1 MTDTKAFVYS
11 LAHNDGKNELDLF
24 IAVAWFL
31 YETTGEP
38 VEFGQACEFMESK
51 GIRHNINRSRLRG
64 KLPKDKRISAP
75 RGKAISISAPTQ
87 KALKE
92 EYGKYLSS
100 PPPKP
105 KFGFLS
111 EEILEAQSET
121 LKSLNVQLNLAFEH
135 EMFDCTAVMMRRIME
150 SLLIKA
156 FSKNKARDEIS
167 DGKNLRGLEDIIIQT
182 TKTDAFHLARGSEKT
197 MRAVKSIGDKGA
209 HSPNY
214 SITRSDI
221 ANLATDFRALIADLV
236 AA

>member
-1 MTDTKAFVYS
+1 MADI
-11 LAHNDGKNELDLF
+11 DGFSDAISHSNGKTELDLL
-24 IAVAWFL
+24 IAVVWFL
-31 YETTGEP
+31 TETSGEP
-38 VEFGQACEFMESK
+38 TEFDSACDFLEAN
-51 GIRHNINRSRLRG
+51 GIRHNINRSRLKGR
-64 KLPKDKRISAP
+64 LTKDKRISAP
-75 RGKAISISAPTQ
+75 KGKPISIAAPTRKELQ
-87 KALKE
+87 E
-92 EYGKYLSS
+92 EYGKYI
-100 PPPKP
+100 PATPPKP
-105 KFGFLS
+105 KFGFLG

>member
-1 MTDTKAFVYS
+1 MADSEGFVYS
-11 LAHNDGKNELDLF
+11 LAHTDGKNELDIF

-31 YETTGEP
+31 NETTGEA
-38 VEFGQACEFMESK
+38 VEFGQACDFMESN
-51 GIRHNINRSRLRG
+51 GIRHNINRTRLRG

-75 RGKAISISAPTQ
+75 KGKTISVFAATK

-92 EYGKYLSS
+92 EYGEFLSS
-100 PPPKP
+100 APPQP
-105 KFGFLS
+105 KFSLLGDVIFQ
-111 EEILEAQSET
+111 EESRT
-121 LKSLNVQLNLAFEH
+121 LQSLNVQLNLAFEH
-135 EMFDCTAVMMRRIME
+135 EMFDCTAVIMRRIME

-156 FSKNKARDEIS
+156 FSKNKAREEIS